1 MIQMGNVR
9 LKHVVLFLLL
19 SHQLIMTSAV
29 VTNNRL
35 LLAVGL
41 ATGAILSSY
50 NGSYDW
56 SPSTL
61 AVLTAIIL
69 VTLLPTAIN
78 KDIAF
83 QSPLVPTAQALSG
96 RLENTNTESSSCT
109 APGYSL
115 HPVLGCIK
123 LSTSTTALT
132 PEQWVAK
139 CAEDG
144 GKLIL
149 INSAT
154 ENQAL
159 VDFLKSD
166 PKDVV
171 IQGSRVSVS
180 SPWTTDDGQP
190 LPFVGEFQGI
200 SNLAGTLRIIF
211 TSSGKWANVNPTNVF
226 PNAVCEIPV

>member
-1 MIQMGNVR
+1 MIQMGQVR

-19 SHQLIMTSAV
+19 SHQFIMTSAV

-69 VTLLPTAIN
+69 VTLLPTTIN
-78 KDIAF
+78 KAD
-83 QSPLVPTAQALSG
+83 
-96 RLENTNTESSSCT
+96 SSSCT

-211 TSSGKWANVNPTNVF
+211 TSSGKWASVNPTNVF